1 MLAHVSL
8 AFLFLHLPQ
17 NDTIPQRVGCHTAP
31 KRELLHNLSFWWHH
45 SGYYNDS
52 KDQLQSK
59 MAIAI
64 GLRLLKSMVQDIFY
78 RHKPGSL
85 PISFETWTYKEKW
98 LCLIKGSSFFS
109 ILSLFLNLPNYNSCS
124 LPMNSKTCVLQ
135 KQSFLSIYKNINLY
149 FRRTLS
155 AGWGKWF

>member
-8 AFLFLHLPQ
+8 AFLFLQLPQ
-17 NDTIPQRVGCHTAP
+17 NDTILQRVGCHTAL
-31 KRELLHNLSFWWHH
+31 KREVLHNLSFYWHH
-45 SGYYNDS
+45 SYNDS

-85 PISFETWTYKEKW
+85 PISFETWTYKEK
-98 LCLIKGSSFFS
+98 
-109 ILSLFLNLPNYNSCS
+109 
-124 LPMNSKTCVLQ
+124 
-135 KQSFLSIYKNINLY
+135 
-149 FRRTLS
+149 
-155 AGWGKWF
+155 